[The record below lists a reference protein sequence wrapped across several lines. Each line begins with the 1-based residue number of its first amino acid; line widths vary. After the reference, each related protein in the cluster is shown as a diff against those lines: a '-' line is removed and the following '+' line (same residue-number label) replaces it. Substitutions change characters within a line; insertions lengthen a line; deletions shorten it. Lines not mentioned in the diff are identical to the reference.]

1 MKYSSKLS
9 PDQAAK
15 NFLLQDSVYAK
26 IVRVKC
32 FNDKKDVMI
41 ERVTEM
47 DPNAPQLRI
56 DKEDELVLR
65 ETRRDLIKKVVINEK
80 DGCSSMIV
88 GLEPQTYNSP
98 DMVFR

>member
-56 DKEDELVLR
+56 DKEDELVWR
-65 ETRRDLIKKVVINEK
+65 ETRRDLIKKVVIKEK